1 MSGVEETARRSD
13 TLPRDRGFFG
23 HPFGLF
29 TLFNTEL
36 WERFSY
42 YGMRAILL
50 YYLTASVAEGGVGR
64 GARRDLRLVGLPA
77 VRGRRLASR
86 PDDRWPALGP
96 VRRDRHRGRPRLPDG
111 SRCRVLV
118 RRHLPGGA

>member
-1 MSGVEETARRSD
+1 MSGVEDARRSD

-50 YYLTASVAEGGVGR
+50 FYLTASVAEGGLGLEQASGEALVAIYGSSVYLLSVVGGWLADR
-64 GARRDLRLVGLPA
+64 MIG
-77 VRGRRLASR
+77 GRRPVLYGRSVH
-86 PDDRWPALGP
+86 PA
-96 VRRDRHRGRPRLPDG
+96 
-111 SRCRVLV
+111 
-118 RRHLPGGA
+118 RHL